1 MTAAESSP
9 TPHATEPLAQDL
21 VQLLPLPVEEP
32 AQSAPLSP
40 APAAR
45 PSPKELALSHLA
57 SPSQRQ
63 LVEALADQQSLP
75 DDHPIWAIVAMLGTV
90 VSGAPPRQ
98 DLSGFESTLAQK
110 SDTEAV
116 RTEIRALTGELRILE
131 SQTEALVAEVK
142 ALHARLDDHL
152 DEIAKVISGAA
163 NLNRKI
169 PEFLDGLK
177 AVLLPKTRKPER

>member
-1 MTAAESSP
+1 MTSGSRSP
-9 TPHATEPLAQDL
+9 RTHATEPLAQDL
-21 VQLLPLPVEEP
+21 LQPLPLPVEEP
-32 AQSAPLSP
+32 AQSAPLPP
-40 APAAR
+40 APAVR
-45 PSPKELALSHLA
+45 PTPKELALAHLP

-75 DDHPIWAIVAMLGTV
+75 DEHPIWSIVAMLGAV

-98 DLSGFESTLAQK
+98 DLNGFESTLAQK

-131 SQTEALVAEVK
+131 SQTEALSTEVK

-177 AVLLPKTRKPER
+177 AVLLPKTKKLQR